1 MIRSL
6 SVAVLSALVL
16 QGCMFSPGQNLDTGR
31 LLQEDSAESSRV
43 QLVQITPKLLT
54 VEAASRQDDLVPPEL
69 IGYQPESYRIGAGD
83 LLYITVWDHPEL
95 TSPAGQQQQ
104 IDANGRLVR
113 PDGTLFYPYIGQIKV
128 GGRTIEEVRRSITE
142 ALADYVE
149 QPQVDIA
156 VMRYA
161 SQRVVLNG
169 AFVKAG
175 QQPITATP
183 LTLMEAIGA
192 AELDTA
198 NADLS
203 GLTLQRDKQVFRLN
217 LDALN
222 TAQGADL
229 YNLYL
234 KNGDRIYLPYNDRK
248 KVYLMGEVNAPRA
261 LNFKTRE
268 MNLADALG
276 SVGGLNQTTA
286 NGKAVYVIR
295 GVENLETER
304 ATVFQLNANSPTA
317 FILAQ
322 QFQLQPQDVV
332 YVGPAGVTR
341 WNRLISQ
348 LVPSAG
354 IVGTGSTVQ
363 RNLTNDN

>member
-1 MIRSL
+1 M
-6 SVAVLSALVL
+6 
-16 QGCMFSPGQNLDTGR
+16 
-31 LLQEDSAESSRV
+31 QEDSAESSRV

-54 VEAASRQDDLVPPEL
+54 VQAATQQQEAIPQEL
-69 IGYQPESYRIGAGD
+69 IDYRPESYRIGAGD

-128 GGRTIEEVRRSITE
+128 SGRTIEDVRGTLTR
-142 ALADYVE
+142 ALSNYVE

-169 AFVKAG
+169 AFLKAG
-175 QQPITATP
+175 QQAITATP

-192 AELDTA
+192 AELDTT

-203 GLTLQRDKQVFRLN
+203 GLTLQRDKQVFRLD

-222 TAQGADL
+222 TAQGSDL
-229 YNLYL
+229 YSLYL
-234 KNGDRIYLPYNDRK
+234 KDGDRIYLPYNDRK
-248 KVYLMGEVNAPRA
+248 KVYLMGEVNTPRA
-261 LNFKTRE
+261 LTFKTRD

-304 ATVFQLNANSPTA
+304 AKVFQLDANSPTA

-354 IVGTGSTVQ
+354 IIGTGSTVQ
-363 RNLTNDN
+363 RNLTTN

>member
-1 MIRSL
+1 
-6 SVAVLSALVL
+6 
-16 QGCMFSPGQNLDTGR
+16 MFSPGQNLDTER
-31 LLQEDSAESSRV
+31 LIQEDSAESSRV

-54 VEAASRQDDLVPPEL
+54 VEAATRQEEAVPEAL
-69 IGYQPESYRIGAGD
+69 ASFRPESYQIGAGD

-104 IDANGRLVR
+104 TDANGRLVR
-113 PDGTLFYPYIGQIKV
+113 PDGTLFYPYV
-128 GGRTIEEVRRSITE
+128 GTLRVSGRTIEDVRKTITS
-142 ALADYVE
+142 ALAAYFE
-149 QPQVDIA
+149 EPQVDIA
-156 VMRYA
+156 VLRFA
-161 SQRVVLNG
+161 SQRVILNG
-169 AFVKAG
+169 AFIKAG
-175 QQPITATP
+175 PQPITTTP
-183 LTLMEAIGA
+183 LALMEAIGA
-192 AELDTA
+192 AQLDTL

-203 GLTLQRDKQVFRLN
+203 GLTLQRDNQVFHLN

-234 KNGDRIYLPYNDRK
+234 KDGDRIYLPYNDRK

-261 LNFKTRE
+261 LTFKTRE

-295 GVENLETER
+295 GVEDLEKQR
-304 ATVFQLNANSPTA
+304 ATVFQLDANSPTA

-348 LVPSAG
+348 LLPSAG
-354 IVGTGSTVQ
+354 ILGTGSTIQ
-363 RNLTNDN
+363 RNLNDN

>member
-1 MIRSL
+1 MIRPL
-6 SVAVLSALVL
+6 SVAIVTALAL
-16 QGCMFSPGQNLDTGR
+16 QGCMFSPGQYLDTGR

-54 VEAASRQDDLVPPEL
+54 VEAATQSAESIPAEL
-69 IGYQPESYRIGAGD
+69 TSFHPESYQIGAGD

-104 IDANGRLVR
+104 TDANGRLVR
-113 PDGTLFYPYIGQIKV
+113 PDGTLFYPYIGTLKV
-128 GGRTIEEVRRSITE
+128 AGRTIEDVRKTISQ
-142 ALADYVE
+142 ALSAYVE
-149 QPQVDIA
+149 EPQIDIA
-156 VMRYA
+156 VLRFA
-161 SQRVVLNG
+161 SQRVLLNG
-169 AFVKAG
+169 AFIKAG
-175 QQPITATP
+175 PQAITATP

-192 AELDTA
+192 AELDTT

-203 GLTLQRDKQVFRLN
+203 GLTLKRDNQVYRLN

-222 TAQGADL
+222 TAQGSDL

-234 KNGDRIYLPYNDRK
+234 KDGDRIYLPYNDRK

-261 LNFKTRE
+261 LTFKTRE

-286 NGKAVYVIR
+286 SGKAVYVIR

-304 ATVFQLNANSPTA
+304 ATVFQLDADSPTA

-363 RNLTNDN
+363 RNLNNN

>member
-1 MIRSL
+1 
-6 SVAVLSALVL
+6 
-16 QGCMFSPGQNLDTGR
+16 MFSPGQNLDTER
-31 LLQEDSAESSRV
+31 LIQEDSAESSRV

-54 VEAASRQDDLVPPEL
+54 VEAATRQEEAVPEEL
-69 IGYQPESYRIGAGD
+69 ASFRPESYQIGAGD

-104 IDANGRLVR
+104 TDANGRLVR
-113 PDGTLFYPYIGQIKV
+113 PDGTLFYPYV
-128 GGRTIEEVRRSITE
+128 GTLRVSGRTIEDVRKTITS
-142 ALADYVE
+142 ALAAYVE
-149 QPQVDIA
+149 EPQVDIA
-156 VMRYA
+156 VLRFA
-161 SQRVVLNG
+161 SQRVILNG
-169 AFVKAG
+169 AFIKAG
-175 QQPITATP
+175 PQPITTTP
-183 LTLMEAIGA
+183 LALMEAIGA
-192 AELDTA
+192 AELDTL

-203 GLTLQRDKQVFRLN
+203 GLTLQRDNQVFHLN

-234 KNGDRIYLPYNDRK
+234 KDGDRIYLPYNDRK

-261 LNFKTRE
+261 LTFKTRE

-295 GVENLETER
+295 GVEDLEKQR
-304 ATVFQLNANSPTA
+304 ATVFQLDANSPTA

-354 IVGTGSTVQ
+354 ILGTGSTIQ
-363 RNLTNDN
+363 RNLNDN

>member
-1 MIRSL
+1 MIRPLSL
-6 SVAVLSALVL
+6 AILSIIALH
-16 QGCMFSPGQNLDTGR
+16 GCMFSPGQNLDTE
-31 LLQEDSAESSRV
+31 LLMQEDSAKSSRV
-43 QLVQITPKLLT
+43 QLVTITPKLLSI
-54 VEAASRQDDLVPPEL
+54 EAATQPQEIVPQEL
-69 IGYQPESYRIGAGD
+69 LGYEPPSYQIGAGD

-104 IDANGRLVR
+104 TDANGRLVR
-113 PDGTLFYPYIGQIKV
+113 PDGTLFYPYV
-128 GGRTIEEVRRSITE
+128 GTLRVSGRTIEDVRKTITG
-142 ALADYVE
+142 ALAAYVE

-156 VMRYA
+156 VLRFA
-161 SQRVVLNG
+161 SQRVLLNG

-175 QQPITATP
+175 PQPITTTP

-192 AELDTA
+192 AQLDTA

-203 GLTLQRDKQVFRLN
+203 GLTLKRDNQIFHLN
-217 LDALN
+217 IDALN
-222 TAQGADL
+222 TAQGSDL

-234 KNGDRIYLPYNDRK
+234 KDGDRIYLPYNDRK

-261 LNFKTRE
+261 LTFKTRE
-268 MNLADALG
+268 MSLADALG

-295 GVENLETER
+295 GVENLEQER
-304 ATVFQLNANSPTA
+304 AKVFQLDAKSPTA

-354 IVGTGSTVQ
+354 ILGTGSSIKS
-363 RNLTNDN
+363 NLSDN

>member
-1 MIRSL
+1 MIRPLSL
-6 SVAVLSALVL
+6 AILSALAL
-16 QGCMFSPGQNLDTGR
+16 QGCMFSPGQNLDTER

-54 VEAASRQDDLVPPEL
+54 VEAATRQEEAVPEAL
-69 IGYQPESYRIGAGD
+69 ASFRPESYQIGAGD

-104 IDANGRLVR
+104 TDANGRLVR
-113 PDGTLFYPYIGQIKV
+113 PDGTLFYPYV
-128 GGRTIEEVRRSITE
+128 GTLRVSGRTIEDVRKTITS
-142 ALADYVE
+142 ALAAYVE
-149 QPQVDIA
+149 EPQVDIA
-156 VMRYA
+156 VLRFA
-161 SQRVVLNG
+161 SQRVILNG
-169 AFVKAG
+169 AFIKAG
-175 QQPITATP
+175 PQPITTTP
-183 LTLMEAIGA
+183 LALMEAIGA
-192 AELDTA
+192 AQLDTL

-203 GLTLQRDKQVFRLN
+203 GLTLQRDNQVFHLN

-234 KNGDRIYLPYNDRK
+234 KDGDRIYLPYNDRK

-261 LNFKTRE
+261 LTFKTRE

-295 GVENLETER
+295 GVEDLEKQR
-304 ATVFQLNANSPTA
+304 ATVFQLDANSPTA

-322 QFQLQPQDVV
+322 QFQLRPQDVV

-348 LVPSAG
+348 LLPSAG
-354 IVGTGSTVQ
+354 ILGTGSTIQ
-363 RNLTNDN
+363 RNLNDN

>member
-1 MIRSL
+1 MIRPL
-6 SVAVLSALVL
+6 SFAVLSALAL

-31 LLQEDSAESSRV
+31 LMQEDSAESSRV
-43 QLVQITPKLLT
+43 QLVQITPKLLA
-54 VEAASRQDDLVPPEL
+54 VEAATQQQSSVPQKL
-69 IGYQPESYRIGAGD
+69 IDYHPESYRIGPGD

-95 TSPAGQQQQ
+95 TTPAGQQQQ
-104 IDANGRLVR
+104 LDANGRLVR
-113 PDGTLFYPYIGQIKV
+113 PDGSLFYPYIGQIKV
-128 GGRTIEEVRRSITE
+128 GGRTIEAVRGTITN
-142 ALADYVE
+142 ALAAYVE

-156 VMRYA
+156 VMRYG

-169 AFVKAG
+169 AFLKAG
-175 QQPITATP
+175 PQAITATP
-183 LTLMEAIGA
+183 LSLMEAIGS
-192 AELDTA
+192 AELDTT

-203 GLTLQRDKQVFRLN
+203 GLTLKRDNQVYRLD

-222 TAQGADL
+222 TAQDSDL
-229 YNLYL
+229 YSLYL
-234 KNGDRIYLPYNDRK
+234 KDGDRIYLPYNDRK

-261 LNFKTRE
+261 LTFKTRE

-304 ATVFQLNANSPTA
+304 AKVFQLDANSPTA

-322 QFQLQPQDVV
+322 QFQLKPQDVV

-354 IVGTGSTVQ
+354 ILGTSSSIQ
-363 RNLTNDN
+363 HNLNNN

>member
-1 MIRSL
+1 MIRPL
-6 SVAVLSALVL
+6 SVAILTALAL
-16 QGCMFSPGQNLDTGR
+16 QGCMFSPGQYLDTGR
-31 LLQEDSAESSRV
+31 LTQEDSAESSRV

-54 VEAASRQDDLVPPEL
+54 IEAATQKTESIPTEL
-69 IGYQPESYRIGAGD
+69 TSFHPESYQIGAGD

-104 IDANGRLVR
+104 TDANGRLVR
-113 PDGTLFYPYIGQIKV
+113 PDGTLFYPYIGTLQV
-128 GGRTIEEVRRSITE
+128 AGHTIEEVRKTISL
-142 ALADYVE
+142 ALSAYVE
-149 QPQVDIA
+149 EPQVDIA
-156 VMRYA
+156 ILRFA
-161 SQRVVLNG
+161 SQRVLLNG
-169 AFVKAG
+169 AFIKAG
-175 QQPITATP
+175 PQAITTTP

-192 AELDTA
+192 AQLDTV

-203 GLTLQRDKQVFRLN
+203 GLTLQRGNQVYPLN

-222 TAQGADL
+222 TAQGSDL
-229 YNLYL
+229 YGLYL
-234 KNGDRIYLPYNDRK
+234 KDGDRIYLPYNDRK

-261 LNFKTRE
+261 LTFKTRD

-286 NGKAVYVIR
+286 SGKAVYVIR
-295 GVENLETER
+295 GVENLEQER
-304 ATVFQLNANSPTA
+304 ATVFQLDANSPTA

-354 IVGTGSTVQ
+354 ILGTGSTVQ
-363 RNLTNDN
+363 RNLTNNN

>member
-1 MIRSL
+1 MIRPL
-6 SVAVLSALVL
+6 SVAILTALAL
-16 QGCMFSPGQNLDTGR
+16 QGCMFSPGQYLDTGR
-31 LLQEDSAESSRV
+31 LTQEDSAESSRV

-54 VEAASRQDDLVPPEL
+54 VEAATQRTESIPTEL
-69 IGYQPESYRIGAGD
+69 TSFHPESYQIGAGD

-104 IDANGRLVR
+104 TDANGRLVR
-113 PDGTLFYPYIGQIKV
+113 PDGTLFYPYIGTLQV
-128 GGRTIEEVRRSITE
+128 AGHTIEDVRKTISL
-142 ALADYVE
+142 ALSAYVE
-149 QPQVDIA
+149 EPQVDIA
-156 VMRYA
+156 ILRFA
-161 SQRVVLNG
+161 SQRVLLNG
-169 AFVKAG
+169 AFIKAG
-175 QQPITATP
+175 PQAITTTP

-192 AELDTA
+192 AQLDTV

-203 GLTLQRDKQVFRLN
+203 GLTLQRDNQVYPLN

-222 TAQGADL
+222 TAQGSDL
-229 YNLYL
+229 YGLYL
-234 KNGDRIYLPYNDRK
+234 KDGDRIYLPYNDRK

-261 LNFKTRE
+261 LNFKTRD

-286 NGKAVYVIR
+286 SGKAVYVIR
-295 GVENLETER
+295 GVENLEQER
-304 ATVFQLNANSPTA
+304 ATVFQLDANSPTA

-354 IVGTGSTVQ
+354 ILGTGSTVQ
-363 RNLTNDN
+363 RNLTNNN

>member
-1 MIRSL
+1 
-6 SVAVLSALVL
+6 
-16 QGCMFSPGQNLDTGR
+16 MFSPGQNLDTGR
-31 LLQEDSAESSRV
+31 LMQEDSAESSRV
-43 QLVQITPKLLT
+43 QLVPITPKLLS
-54 VEAASRQDDLVPPEL
+54 VEAATQTQEGLPQEL
-69 IGYQPESYRIGAGD
+69 LDYQPGSYRIGSGD

-104 IDANGRLVR
+104 TDANGRLVR
-113 PDGTLFYPYIGQIKV
+113 PDGTLFYPYVGTLKV
-128 GGRTIEEVRRSITE
+128 AGRTIEDVRKTITD
-142 ALADYVE
+142 ALAAYVE

-156 VMRYA
+156 VLRFA
-161 SQRVVLNG
+161 SQRVLLNG

-175 QQPITATP
+175 PQPITTTP
-183 LTLMEAIGA
+183 LTLMEAIGT
-192 AELDTA
+192 AELDTL

-203 GLTLQRDKQVFRLN
+203 GLTLKRDNQVYQLN
-217 LDALN
+217 IDALN
-222 TAQGADL
+222 TAQGSEL

-234 KNGDRIYLPYNDRK
+234 KDGDRIYLPYNDRK

-261 LNFKTRE
+261 LTFKTRE
-268 MNLADALG
+268 MSLADALG

-304 ATVFQLNANSPTA
+304 AKVFQLDAQSPTA

-322 QFQLQPQDVV
+322 QFQLKPQDVV

-354 IVGTGSTVQ
+354 ILGTGSTIKS
-363 RNLTNDN
+363 NLNNN

>member
-16 QGCMFSPGQNLDTGR
+16 QGCMFFPGQNLDTGR

-54 VEAASRQDDLVPPEL
+54 VEAASRQDDLVPSEL
-69 IGYQPESYRIGAGD
+69 LGYQPESYRIGAGD

-304 ATVFQLNANSPTA
+304 ATVFQLDANSPTA

-322 QFQLQPQDVV
+322 QFKLQPQDVV
-332 YVGPAGVTR
+332 YVGPAGVSR

-363 RNLTNDN
+363 RNLTNNN

>member
-1 MIRSL
+1 
-6 SVAVLSALVL
+6 
-16 QGCMFSPGQNLDTGR
+16 MFSPGQNLDTDR
-31 LLQEDSAESSRV
+31 LMQEDSAESSRV
-43 QLVQITPKLLT
+43 QLVQITPKLLA
-54 VEAASRQDDLVPPEL
+54 VEAATRQEEAVPEAL
-69 IGYQPESYRIGAGD
+69 ASFRPESYQIGAGD

-104 IDANGRLVR
+104 TDANGRLVR
-113 PDGTLFYPYIGQIKV
+113 PDGTLFYPYV
-128 GGRTIEEVRRSITE
+128 GTLRVSGRTIEDVRKTITS
-142 ALADYVE
+142 ALAAYVE
-149 QPQVDIA
+149 EPQVDIA
-156 VMRYA
+156 VLRFA
-161 SQRVVLNG
+161 SQRVILNG
-169 AFVKAG
+169 AFIKAG
-175 QQPITATP
+175 PQPITTTP
-183 LTLMEAIGA
+183 LALMEAIGA
-192 AELDTA
+192 AQLDTL

-203 GLTLQRDKQVFRLN
+203 GLTLQRDNQVFHLN

-234 KNGDRIYLPYNDRK
+234 KDGDRIYLPYNDRK

-261 LNFKTRE
+261 LTFKTRE

-295 GVENLETER
+295 GVEDLEKQR
-304 ATVFQLNANSPTA
+304 ATVFQLDANSPTA

-348 LVPSAG
+348 LLPSAG
-354 IVGTGSTVQ
+354 ILGTGSTIQ
-363 RNLTNDN
+363 RNLNDN

>member
-1 MIRSL
+1 MIRPL
-6 SVAVLSALVL
+6 SVAILTALAL
-16 QGCMFSPGQNLDTGR
+16 QGCMFSPGQYLDTGR
-31 LLQEDSAESSRV
+31 LTQEDSAESSRV

-54 VEAASRQDDLVPPEL
+54 VEAATQRTESIPTEL
-69 IGYQPESYRIGAGD
+69 TSFHPESYQIGAGD

-104 IDANGRLVR
+104 TDANGRLVR
-113 PDGTLFYPYIGQIKV
+113 PDGTLFYPYIGTLQV
-128 GGRTIEEVRRSITE
+128 AGHTIEDVRKTISL
-142 ALADYVE
+142 ALSAYVE
-149 QPQVDIA
+149 EPQVDIA
-156 VMRYA
+156 ILRFA
-161 SQRVVLNG
+161 SQRVLLNG
-169 AFVKAG
+169 AFIKAG
-175 QQPITATP
+175 PQAITTTP

-192 AELDTA
+192 AQLDTV

-203 GLTLQRDKQVFRLN
+203 GLTLQRDNQVYPLN

-222 TAQGADL
+222 TAQGSDL
-229 YNLYL
+229 YGLYL
-234 KNGDRIYLPYNDRK
+234 KDGDRIYLPYNDRK

-261 LNFKTRE
+261 LTFKTRD

-286 NGKAVYVIR
+286 SGKAVYVIR
-295 GVENLETER
+295 GVENLEQER
-304 ATVFQLNANSPTA
+304 ATVFQLDANSPTA

-354 IVGTGSTVQ
+354 ILGTGSTVQ
-363 RNLTNDN
+363 RNLNNN

>member
-1 MIRSL
+1 MIRPL
-6 SVAVLSALVL
+6 SVAILTALAL
-16 QGCMFSPGQNLDTGR
+16 QGCMFSPGQYLDTGR
-31 LLQEDSAESSRV
+31 LTQEDSAESSRV

-54 VEAASRQDDLVPPEL
+54 IEAATQKTESIPTEL
-69 IGYQPESYRIGAGD
+69 TSFHPESYQIGAGD

-104 IDANGRLVR
+104 TDANGRLVR
-113 PDGTLFYPYIGQIKV
+113 PDGTLFYPYIGTLQV
-128 GGRTIEEVRRSITE
+128 AGHTIEDVRKTISL
-142 ALADYVE
+142 ALSAYVE
-149 QPQVDIA
+149 EPQVDIA
-156 VMRYA
+156 ILRFA
-161 SQRVVLNG
+161 SQRVLLNG
-169 AFVKAG
+169 AFIKAG
-175 QQPITATP
+175 PQAITTTP

-192 AELDTA
+192 AQLDTV

-203 GLTLQRDKQVFRLN
+203 GLTLQRDNQVYPLN

-222 TAQGADL
+222 TAQGSDL
-229 YNLYL
+229 YGLYL
-234 KNGDRIYLPYNDRK
+234 KDGDRIYLPYNDRK
-248 KVYLMGEVNAPRA
+248 KVYLMREVNAPRA
-261 LNFKTRE
+261 LTFKTRD

-286 NGKAVYVIR
+286 SGKAVYVIR
-295 GVENLETER
+295 GVENLEQER
-304 ATVFQLNANSPTA
+304 ATVFQLDANSPTA

-354 IVGTGSTVQ
+354 ILGTGSTVQ
-363 RNLTNDN
+363 RNLNNN

>member
-1 MIRSL
+1 MIRPL

-16 QGCMFSPGQNLDTGR
+16 QGCMFSPGQNLDTRR
-31 LLQEDSAESSRV
+31 LMQEDSAESSRV

-54 VEAASRQDDLVPPEL
+54 VEAAVQEDDRVPPEL
-69 IGYQPESYRIGAGD
+69 LGYQPESYRIGAGD

-113 PDGTLFYPYIGQIKV
+113 PDGTLFYPYVGQIKV
-128 GGRTIEEVRRSITE
+128 GGRTIEEVRRHITE

-156 VMRYA
+156 VMRYS

-175 QQPITATP
+175 QQAITATP

-203 GLTLQRDKQVFRLN
+203 GLTLQRDKQVYRLN

-222 TAQGADL
+222 TAQGSDL

-234 KNGDRIYLPYNDRK
+234 KDGDRIYLPYNDRK

-261 LNFKTRE
+261 LTFKTRE

-295 GVENLETER
+295 GVENLEAER
-304 ATVFQLNANSPTA
+304 ATVFQLDANSPTA

-322 QFQLQPQDVV
+322 QFQLRPQDVV

-363 RNLTNDN
+363 RNLNNN

>member
-1 MIRSL
+1 MIRPLSL
-6 SVAVLSALVL
+6 AILSAFAL
-16 QGCMFSPGQNLDTGR
+16 QGCMFSPGQNLDTAR
-31 LLQEDSAESSRV
+31 LMQEDSAESSRV
-43 QLVQITPKLLT
+43 QLVQITPKLLS
-54 VEAASRQDDLVPPEL
+54 VEAATQRQDVIPQELLSYEPP
-69 IGYQPESYRIGAGD
+69 SYRIGAGD

-104 IDANGRLVR
+104 TDANGRLVR
-113 PDGTLFYPYIGQIKV
+113 PDGTLFYPYV
-128 GGRTIEEVRRSITE
+128 GTLHVSGRTIEDVRKTITG
-142 ALADYVE
+142 ALAAYVE

-156 VMRYA
+156 VLRFA
-161 SQRVVLNG
+161 SQRVLLNG

-175 QQPITATP
+175 PQPITTTP

-192 AELDTA
+192 AQLDTI

-203 GLTLQRDKQVFRLN
+203 GLTLKRENQVFHLN
-217 LDALN
+217 IDALN
-222 TAQGADL
+222 TAQGSDL

-234 KNGDRIYLPYNDRK
+234 KDGDRIYLPYNDRK

-261 LNFKTRE
+261 LTFKTRE

-304 ATVFQLNANSPTA
+304 AKVFQLDANSPTA

-354 IVGTGSTVQ
+354 ILGTGSTIKN
-363 RNLTNDN
+363 NLNDN

>member
-1 MIRSL
+1 
-6 SVAVLSALVL
+6 
-16 QGCMFSPGQNLDTGR
+16 MFSPGQNLDTGR
-31 LLQEDSAESSRV
+31 LMQEDSAESSRV

-54 VEAASRQDDLVPPEL
+54 VEAATQAAESVPEELV
-69 IGYQPESYRIGAGD
+69 GYKPESYRIGAGD

-104 IDANGRLVR
+104 TDANGRLVR
-113 PDGTLFYPYIGQIKV
+113 PDGSLFYPYVGTLKV
-128 GGRTIEEVRRSITE
+128 AGRTIEDVRRTITN
-142 ALADYVE
+142 ALAAYVE

-156 VMRYA
+156 VLRFA

-175 QQPITATP
+175 PQAITTTP
-183 LTLMEAIGA
+183 LTLMEAVGA
-192 AELDTA
+192 AQLDTA
-198 NADLS
+198 TADLS
-203 GLTLQRDKQVFRLN
+203 GLTLQRGNRTFHLN

-222 TAQGADL
+222 TAQGSDL

-234 KNGDRIYLPYNDRK
+234 KDGDRIYLPYNDRK

-261 LNFKTRE
+261 LTFKTRE

-295 GVENLETER
+295 GVENLETDR
-304 ATVFQLNANSPTA
+304 ARVFQLDADSPTA

-354 IVGTGSTVQ
+354 ILGTGSVIQ
-363 RNLTNDN
+363 HNLNTN

>member
-1 MIRSL
+1 
-6 SVAVLSALVL
+6 
-16 QGCMFSPGQNLDTGR
+16 MFSPGQNLDTER

-54 VEAASRQDDLVPPEL
+54 VEAATRQEEAVPEAL
-69 IGYQPESYRIGAGD
+69 ASFRPESYQIGAGD

-104 IDANGRLVR
+104 TDANGRLVR
-113 PDGTLFYPYIGQIKV
+113 PDGTLFYPYV
-128 GGRTIEEVRRSITE
+128 GTLRVSGRTIEDVRKTITS
-142 ALADYVE
+142 ALAAYVE
-149 QPQVDIA
+149 EPQVDIA
-156 VMRYA
+156 VLRFA
-161 SQRVVLNG
+161 SQRVILNG
-169 AFVKAG
+169 AFIKAG
-175 QQPITATP
+175 PQPITTTP
-183 LTLMEAIGA
+183 LALMEAIGA
-192 AELDTA
+192 AQLDTL

-203 GLTLQRDKQVFRLN
+203 GLTLQRDNQVFHLN

-234 KNGDRIYLPYNDRK
+234 KDGDRIYLPYNDRK

-261 LNFKTRE
+261 LTFKTRE

-295 GVENLETER
+295 GVEDLEKQR
-304 ATVFQLNANSPTA
+304 ATVFQLDANSPTA

-348 LVPSAG
+348 LLPSAG
-354 IVGTGSTVQ
+354 ILGTGSTIQ
-363 RNLTNDN
+363 RNLNDN